1 MPTDCASQCHI
12 SMDLAH
18 LHLHGQL
25 CHCIAT
31 LLEKNCF
38 LISNLNLPWHN
49 LRPLP
54 LILSL
59 LPGSRAQPL
68 LPSPQPPFRMLQTAI
83 NFPLSLLFSRLS
95 HPSSLSHS
103 HKIPWCS
110 RPFTAPLSFYGH
122 ASQPQ
127 CLLCSEG
134 QPQHLPIPLP
144 LPRAHQCSTH
154 PASITGNFSSSVL

>member
-1 MPTDCASQCHI
+1 MSPGSHNNLSWFPDSQIKMLLLEFHC
-12 SMDLAH
+12 SKPLYQQLATEKQNEH
-18 LHLHGQL
+18 LHSMSDSPQLHRVLQGMYL
-25 CHCIAT
+25 RKAT
-31 LLEKNCF
+31 LEAKH
-38 LISNLNLPWHN
+38 LPP
-49 LRPLP
+49 PLP
-54 LILSL
+54 LIFRPSLGSLSL
-59 LPGSRAQPL
+59 LC
-68 LPSPQPPFRMLQTAI
+68 
-83 NFPLSLLFSRLS
+83 SRLS

-134 QPQHLPIPLP
+134 QPHHLPIPLP